1 MKVFKQIGRRT
12 ISGGERAKENNRK
25 AILVIFP
32 PSILND
38 MPQIICACDE
48 RWTYFIL
55 TVKYGNTIRPYI
67 SICFISNLFTAAL
80 STSA

>member
-38 MPQIICACDE
+38 MPHIIRACDE
-48 RWTYFIL
+48 RL
-55 TVKYGNTIRPYI
+55 KMI
-67 SICFISNLFTAAL
+67 SSSVDLFH
-80 STSA
+80 SHS